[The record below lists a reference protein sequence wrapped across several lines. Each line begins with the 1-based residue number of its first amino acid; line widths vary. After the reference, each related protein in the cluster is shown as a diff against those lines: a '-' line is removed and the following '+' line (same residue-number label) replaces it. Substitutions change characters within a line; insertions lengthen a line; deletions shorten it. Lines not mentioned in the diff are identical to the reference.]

1 MTRFQLSDGQD
12 ITGIAFEANGIAYPA
27 NWTLLASDDELSAV
41 GVKKITPDPVAVD
54 DTALHATQ
62 ALQASDIVLLRCFE
76 ADISLPTEWKGYRSA
91 LRKIIRAGSGT
102 IPARPPF
109 PPGT

>member
-12 ITGIAFEANGIAYPA
+12 ITGKAFEINGIAYSA
-27 NWTLLASDDELSAV
+27 NWPRLASDGELAAA
-41 GVKKITPDPVAVD
+41 GVMKVESELATVD
-54 DTALHATQ
+54 DTALQATL
-62 ALQASDIVLLRCFE
+62 ALQASDTVLLRCFE
-76 ADISLPTEWKGYRSA
+76 ADISLPTEWKNYRSA
-91 LRKIIRAGSGT
+91 LRKIIRAGSGI

>member
-27 NWTLLASDDELSAV
+27 NWTLLASDDELAAV
-41 GVKKITPDPVAVD
+41 GVKKITPEPVAVD

-76 ADISLPTEWKGYRSA
+76 ADISLPTEWKAYRA
-91 LRKIIRAGSGT
+91 TLRQIIRDGSGT
-102 IPARPPF
+102 LPDRPKYPA
-109 PPGT
+109 GT

>member
-1 MTRFQLSDGQD
+1 MRFYLKDGKD
-12 ITGIAFEANGIAYPA
+12 VTNTAFEQDGIAYPS
-27 NWTLLASDDELSAV
+27 NWAFLASGDELTAV
-41 GVKKITPDPVAVD
+41 GIIKVTPEPVSVD
-54 DTALHATQ
+54 DTLLNATRL
-62 ALQASDIVLLRCFE
+62 LQSSDTVLLRCFE
-76 ADISLPTEWKGYRSA
+76 ADISLPTEWKNYRAA